1 MMFTSHLFPELYN
14 FAVVV
19 EPKSSWR
26 GGVVV
31 RSLGLRS
38 EGCLRGRHRTWP
50 KMGTGNL
57 MLTLTLRLTKQLA
70 EILLVAS
77 CYRNQEKKRR
87 CFDRVGLGDW
97 RAYSIFSLATNI
109 VKVSST

>member
-1 MMFTSHLFPELYN
+1 MIFTSHLFPELYN

-19 EPKSSWR
+19 ESKSSWR

-38 EGCLRGRHRTWP
+38 EVFPRGKHRTWP

-57 MLTLTLRLTKQLA
+57 MLTVTLRLTSIPSTGKQ
-70 EILLVAS
+70 
-77 CYRNQEKKRR
+77 K
-87 CFDRVGLGDW
+87 
-97 RAYSIFSLATNI
+97 YS
-109 VKVSST
+109 

>member
-1 MMFTSHLFPELYN
+1 MIFTSHLFPELHN

-38 EGCLRGRHRTWP
+38 DGLSSKQTS
-50 KMGTGNL
+50 NL
-57 MLTLTLRLTKQLA
+57 AKNG
-70 EILLVAS
+70 
-77 CYRNQEKKRR
+77 YR
-87 CFDRVGLGDW
+87 
-97 RAYSIFSLATNI
+97 
-109 VKVSST
+109 